1 MRTHVFR
8 ATYLTLLVVSLTPA
22 LSQDANEWSC
32 FYPESYVRK
41 VALTTTMPGYPPDAV
56 QQGITGLVQA
66 KIAIESQGKVERIR
80 VDPKTDPLLKKAVVD
95 AVASWTFKLRPEV
108 MSTGRYC
115 MSRLTFKFSLNDGSP
130 QVELYQPGPGAKDT
144 EHLGYSNPTM
154 EVRQWNK
161 WEEVQ
166 PTKSN

>member
-1 MRTHVFR
+1 
-8 ATYLTLLVVSLTPA
+8 
-22 LSQDANEWSC
+22 
-32 FYPESYVRK
+32 
-41 VALTTTMPGYPPDAV
+41 
-56 QQGITGLVQA
+56 
-66 KIAIESQGKVERIR
+66 
-80 VDPKTDPLLKKAVVD
+80 
-95 AVASWTFKLRPEV
+95 

-115 MSRLTFKFSLNDGSP
+115 MSRLTFKFSLKDGSP
-130 QVELYQPGPGAKDT
+130 QVELYQPGPAAKDT